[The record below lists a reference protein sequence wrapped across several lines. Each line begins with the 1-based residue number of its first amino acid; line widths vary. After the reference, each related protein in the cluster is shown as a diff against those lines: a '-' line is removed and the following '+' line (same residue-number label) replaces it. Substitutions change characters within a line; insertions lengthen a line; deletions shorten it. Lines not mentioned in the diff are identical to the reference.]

1 MKVFDKLL
9 TALRGGVNEAG
20 ERLLDSQALVILEQ
34 EIREAGGELQRARD
48 SLVEV
53 MAQQKLA
60 EQRAAAVADK
70 IAEYEGYA
78 LQALDKGEEALAA
91 EVAGRIAALEAE
103 KGGHEQLAAEYGKAV
118 RSLQY
123 SVAETEANLRRIRQQ
138 ADTVKA
144 AERVQKAQEA
154 VAERFGSS
162 QSKMHSAMESLAR
175 LKEKQ
180 MEQAMR
186 MDVRGDLARV
196 AGDAALQEKLHAV
209 GIGKRGQ
216 DAQAVLERLKAQRE
230 G

>member
-60 EQRAAAVADK
+60 EQRVAEVADK

-103 KGGHEQLAAEYGKAV
+103 KGGHEQLAAEYEKAV

-196 AGDAALQEKLHAV
+196 AGDAALQEKLHAA